1 MAEPLYLSFW
11 FSSFEADDML
21 PLTLSLLRQF
31 PFSVQRPG
39 VTYLSLHP
47 VSWNEAT
54 VLERRLD
61 PGVRPEEAI
70 LMASEFIHEDY
81 GYAFDAFW
89 DLWARGKDGIW
100 KQEPTPVRFLVHGV
114 EFDEGVYEQE
124 GHIQVEL
131 GLDSFFLQEEVQLT
145 PEAEERVRANVQTLV
160 DFVRKAEKATS
171 AKARLLWS
179 ESEEN
184 LAQKLIARL
193 QKLQ

>member
-1 MAEPLYLSFW
+1 MPDPLYLSFW
-11 FSSFEADDML
+11 FSSFEGDDML
-21 PLTLSLLRQF
+21 PLALNTMRQF
-31 PFSVQRPG
+31 PFSAQKPG
-39 VTYLSLHP
+39 IRYLTLHP

-54 VLERRLD
+54 VLERRFD
-61 PGVRPEEAI
+61 PGATPEEAI

-89 DLWARGKDGIW
+89 DLWARGEDGIW
-100 KQEPTPVRFLVHGV
+100 KLEPSRVRFLVNGI
-114 EFDEGVYEQE
+114 EFDEGIYEQE

-131 GLDSFFLQEEVQLT
+131 GLDSFFLQEQVQLT
-145 PEAEERVRANVQTLV
+145 PEAEERVRLNVQTLV
-160 DFVRKAEKATS
+160 EFERKAEKATG

-179 ESEEN
+179 ESDEN

>member
-1 MAEPLYLSFW
+1 MSDPLYLSFW

-21 PLTLSLLRQF
+21 PLALSMLRQF
-31 PFSVQRPG
+31 PYSAQKPG
-39 VTYLSLHP
+39 ITYLSLHP

-61 PGVRPEEAI
+61 PGVTPEGAI

-100 KQEPTPVRFLVHGV
+100 QEEPTRVRFLVNGI
-114 EFDEGVYEQE
+114 EFDDGAYEQE

-131 GLDSFFLQEEVQLT
+131 GLDSLFLQEQVPLT
-145 PEAEERVRANVQTLV
+145 PEAEERVRANVQMLV
-160 DFVRKAEKATS
+160 DFGRKAEKTTG